1 MFINCPNCKEV
12 FRKETGKCPFCKY
25 ALTAAD
31 LLNAEKEEEEHK
43 VRFEEDKI
51 EEHRRR
57 NKKYAISTIL
67 FIICF
72 GGLIPVGLVLLDSEI
87 ITVILVVL
95 TFAIYIGYVMLSK
108 CMDCPYCGK
117 SLGRETFN
125 DYCPHCGS
133 RLR

>member
-72 GGLIPVGLVLLDSEI
+72 VGLIPVGLVLLDSEI